1 MLSAGGLLQR
11 PEHRHHSI
19 VREFAAMRARIS
31 DERSNELQRRRLL
44 RRASAHNPVSVF
56 IGEHREVLHR
66 PHISPT
72 GQRFWRAWDVDVSPG
87 PLGAAR
93 EALTMAYQLV
103 RVFDCGRA
111 PSKRDGRNQPNRQD
125 ARTSWLPKPATPSSS
140 TGVTSL
146 TRS

>member
-1 MLSAGGLLQR
+1 
-11 PEHRHHSI
+11 
-19 VREFAAMRARIS
+19 
-31 DERSNELQRRRLL
+31 
-44 RRASAHNPVSVF
+44 
-56 IGEHREVLHR
+56 
-66 PHISPT
+66 PT

-125 ARTSWLPKPATPSSS
+125 ARISHRQLAPSRIRGWPVFRSESS
-140 TGVTSL
+140 QLSGRERQRSRLILKFSRWSCAGAGNVGQPSL
-146 TRS
+146 EMVPLSAFKK